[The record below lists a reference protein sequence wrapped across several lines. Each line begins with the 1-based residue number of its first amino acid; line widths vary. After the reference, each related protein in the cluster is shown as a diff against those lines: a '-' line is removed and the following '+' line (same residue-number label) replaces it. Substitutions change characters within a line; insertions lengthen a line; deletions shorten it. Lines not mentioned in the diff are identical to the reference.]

1 MGKFSQDKKSI
12 VLIKSL
18 VSFLS
23 LKRYCPFLRNGFTS
37 LKVAESLLGS
47 TFLTT
52 LELSSVYKKKNI
64 TSFHIPAYPIRDLLG
79 VGFRKCIV
87 KIWVNGKILE
97 NPKELSL

>member
-12 VLIKSL
+12 VLIKSV

-52 LELSSVYKKKNI
+52 LELSQFTKRKISQVFI
-64 TSFHIPAYPIRDLLG
+64 SLPIPLEIYLEL
-79 VGFRKCIV
+79 V
-87 KIWVNGKILE
+87 LE
-97 NPKELSL
+97 NVL